1 MGSLKALQTIFS
13 FEILGIS
20 STLEFSTLTEVR
32 PSSFFAWTRNAVFF
46 VFESIK
52 LISVCGFITAR
63 HSPGKPAPLPK
74 STIFPGCKCLLKIA
88 LSTKYSIESF
98 FEQFLDTK
106 FLVLFHLSTKEIY
119 CSPSST
125 CVGERDRLAWVANS
139 FSFKC
144 LLS

>member
-13 FEILGIS
+13 SEILGIS

-32 PSSFFAWTRNAVFF
+32 PSSFFAWIRNAVFF

-74 STIFPGCKCLLKIA
+74 STIWIHSLN
-88 LSTKYSIESF
+88 
-98 FEQFLDTK
+98 
-106 FLVLFHLSTKEIY
+106 
-119 CSPSST
+119 
-125 CVGERDRLAWVANS
+125 NS
-139 FSFKC
+139 E
-144 LLS
+144 